1 MTLVGI
7 ALEKFVFCPRHGFIL
22 GHSGAVLGLI
32 FKLIS
37 LFHTKVSRTSRET
50 MRLQGCDCS
59 GFRSWKKRKRQEFPD
74 CLCKVMER
82 GGCGTVVH
90 EEGLSLE

>member
-37 LFHTKVSRTSRET
+37 LSHTKVSRTSKRNHET
-50 MRLQGCDCS
+50 A
-59 GFRSWKKRKRQEFPD
+59 
-74 CLCKVMER
+74 
-82 GGCGTVVH
+82 
-90 EEGLSLE
+90 GL